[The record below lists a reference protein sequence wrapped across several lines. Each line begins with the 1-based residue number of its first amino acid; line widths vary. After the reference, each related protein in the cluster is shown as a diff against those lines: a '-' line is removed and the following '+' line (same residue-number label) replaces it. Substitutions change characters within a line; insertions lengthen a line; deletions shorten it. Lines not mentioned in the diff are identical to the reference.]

1 MRGRYC
7 ICRVALCILTLII
20 SEQFAYC
27 QSVGLAFASN
37 EVVQDKRTG
46 LDLSPKSTLCF
57 TDNFEISFD
66 ILILPN
72 RYEYFGYIL
81 RLIENDKRNIDLIF
95 DNGPNHFKVVV
106 SENLPRI
113 VFNISN
119 DSLFQKW
126 NKIKLQFNVRSKTLT
141 VTAANKSFSQQL
153 DISEKSCYKMLFGA
167 NNFGDFQT
175 TDVPPMKIRN
185 VQISESLKLRNE
197 WKLDE
202 EDSNIARDNIGKS
215 NGFVINP
222 VWIKKQHF
230 EWQLQKNFLLD
241 GPASAAFDKESGR
254 VFLIGLDSMIDFNT
268 TNGQVNA
275 LKYKSGRLN
284 LLKGN
289 QSLYDSES
297 QKLYNFYVDQNTVST
312 FNFRNNS
319 WDKNFVTAPVTD
331 NWHVNKF
338 YSDID
343 SSLYILGGYGHFRYK
358 NEVKQYHFASQKW
371 DTIKPVGDVF
381 TPRYLAALG
390 AAKGG
395 FYVIGGYGSVSGQ
408 QILSPKNLYDLLY
421 FDIKEKRFKKIY
433 ELKIKTEDF
442 VFGNSLVVD
451 EKTKSYYG
459 FIFPK
464 HKFNSSLQLIK
475 GSLENPA
482 IQTVGSSIPYRFHD
496 ISSFAD
502 LFFCPLSENL
512 VAISL
517 FLNENNKTEVSV
529 YTLSFPPLEP
539 VKKTS
544 EEAKPPFVLRWY
556 HILLIVG
563 IISGLGALFML
574 YFKRRDGI
582 VTKAEPEANFNS
594 VSHDTTTTIHTPDGD
609 EPQRHS
615 EREVTVLR
623 NRIMLFGDLQLF
635 DPDGADIT
643 KYFTPLIK
651 ELFLV
656 ILLNT
661 IRNER
666 GISSEKLKELLWYD
680 KTADSARN
688 NRSVNIAK
696 LKSILDKMQ
705 YCEVS
710 KETGY
715 WKINIDYSHI
725 DVDYQ
730 DYLDIVKDKGKLDK
744 QKIQRLAII
753 TQRGPFLSNVD
764 YEWVES
770 FKSEISNE
778 VIDTYLHYADSIK
791 ITDDPE
797 FLIKIANYI
806 FHFDSVNEEA
816 MIIKCKAL
824 VTLGKHS
831 LAKNTFETFN
841 KEYKILYGEEFRSN
855 FQDILD

>member
-1 MRGRYC
+1 MRGRNL
-7 ICRVALCILTLII
+7 ICRFAICILTLII
-20 SEQFAYC
+20 SVQFAYN

-46 LDLSPKSTLCF
+46 LDLNPKSTLCF
-57 TDNFEISFD
+57 TENFEISFD

-106 SENLPRI
+106 SENLPKI

-119 DSLFQKW
+119 ELLFQKW
-126 NKIKLQFNVRSKTLT
+126 NKIKLQFNIKDKTLT
-141 VTAANKSFSQQL
+141 VVAANKSFSQQL
-153 DISEKSCYKMLFGA
+153 DINEKSCYRMLFGA
-167 NNFGDFQT
+167 NSFGDFQT

-185 VQISESLKLRNE
+185 IQVSESSKLRNE

-202 EDSNIARDNIGKS
+202 EDGNIARDHVGKS
-215 NGFVINP
+215 NGLVINP

-230 EWQLQKNFLLD
+230 EWQLQKSFILD
-241 GPASAAFDKESGR
+241 GPASAAFDKETGR
-254 VFLIGLDSMIDFNT
+254 VFLVGQDSIIDYNS

-275 LKYKSGRLN
+275 LKYSSGRLN

-289 QSLYDSES
+289 QTLYDSKS
-297 QKLYNFYVDQNTVST
+297 HKLYNFYVDQNTVST
-312 FNFRNNS
+312 FNFKNNS

-331 NWHVNKF
+331 NWHVNKY

-358 NEVKQYHFASQKW
+358 NEVKQYRFSTQKW
-371 DTIKPVGDVF
+371 DTIKPLGDVF

-390 AAKGG
+390 AAQGG
-395 FYVIGGYGSVSGQ
+395 FYIIGGYGSVSGQ

-421 FDIKEKRFKKIY
+421 FDTKEKRFKKIY

-451 EKTKSYYG
+451 EKAKTYYG

-475 GSLENPA
+475 GSLENPV
-482 IQTVGSSIPYRFHD
+482 IQNVGSSIPYRFHD

-512 VAISL
+512 VGLSL
-517 FLNENNKTEVSV
+517 FLNESNKTEVSV

-539 VKKTS
+539 VKTTE
-544 EEAKPPFVLRWY
+544 EEAKPPFVLRWF
-556 HILLIVG
+556 HILFIVG
-563 IISGLGALFML
+563 IIGLLATWIMK
-574 YFKRRDGI
+574 YFKRRDGLKGEQESKLTSADGKEEAS
-582 VTKAEPEANFNS
+582 VTQPSEVNELVRP
-594 VSHDTTTTIHTPDGD
+594 I
-609 EPQRHS
+609 
-615 EREVTVLR
+615 EREVTILK

-635 DPDGADIT
+635 DPEGSDIT

-696 LKSILDKMQ
+696 LKSILDKMH

-725 DVDYQ
+725 GVDYQ

-744 QKIQRLAII
+744 QKIQRLAVI

-778 VIDTYLHYADSIK
+778 VIDTYLHYANSIK

-824 VTLGKHS
+824 VNLGKHS

-841 KEYKILYGEEFRSN
+841 KEYKVLYGEEFRSN